1 MTNRSF
7 ASRAYSQQD
16 PLNGWLRALG
26 LGMMLGLTALWLAT
40 EYVAAR
46 FGFQRA
52 LGTPLF
58 PHVYFPWDGLA
69 WEARF
74 HAVANPRVHQ
84 ILAQFWVAAGA
95 GSLIAFVGTLV
106 SGARFQSNT
115 KRGTDAHGSAHWA
128 SKGEVEATGLI
139 GNSDGVYVGAWAD
152 KRSGVVHYLR
162 DDGPAHVLAFAPTRS
177 GKGVGLVLPTLL
189 SWSHSVVVHDI
200 KGENYALTAGWRARD
215 LHSRILKFEA
225 TSIDGTSAKYN
236 PLLEVRVR
244 TPFEVQDVQNIVNML
259 VDPDGKGAEG
269 DEAHWIV
276 SAAAML
282 TGVVLHV
289 LYTEPQPS
297 LGAVASLLSNPTF
310 ESPAQMFEH
319 MLNTTHDPELEC
331 GWKDAT
337 GEPTATHPLVAM
349 AARDMLNK
357 GPEEG
362 GSILSTAIRFLTLFR
377 DPIVANNVSTS
388 DFTVRDLMHDE
399 RPLSLYLVI
408 PPSDMDR
415 LKPLTRLIFNQIL
428 RALTSQMKF
437 ENGRSVSSYKHRLL
451 LMIDE
456 LPSLG
461 RLEIL
466 QNALAYMAGYGIK
479 SYLITQD
486 VAQLQAAYGG
496 VNSTETIQANCHVQV
511 AYAPNKIET
520 MELLSKMAGQ
530 STVRT
535 EQRTY
540 SGGRFGW
547 RGNVQVSVAETER
560 PLLTADEARRLP
572 EDDALIF
579 VAGNAPIYGRKIKYY
594 EDATFLERAK
604 IQLENATHA

>member
-1 MTNRSF
+1 MTNRFF

-16 PLNGWLRALG
+16 PLNGWLRAVG
-26 LGMMLGLTALWLAT
+26 VGMMLGIVAFWLAT
-40 EYVAAR
+40 EFVAYR

-52 LGTPLF
+52 LGTTPI
-58 PHVYFPWDGLA
+58 PHVYFPWDGLV

-74 HAVANPRVHQ
+74 HSVADVRVHT
-84 ILAQFWVAAGA
+84 ILGQFWIAAGA
-95 GSLIAFVGTLV
+95 GSLIALAGMIV
-106 SGARFQSNT
+106 SGARFQSKT

-128 SKGEVEATGLI
+128 TKAEIERTGLL
-139 GNSDGVYVGAWAD
+139 GNRDGVYVGAWKD
-152 KRSGVVHYLR
+152 ERSGVIHYLR

-189 SWSHSVVVHDI
+189 SWPHSAVVHDI

-215 LHSRILKFEA
+215 LGSRILKFEA
-225 TSIDGTSAKYN
+225 TSIDGSSAKFN
-236 PLLEVRVR
+236 PLSEVRLR
-244 TPFEVQDVQNIVNML
+244 TPYEVQDVQNIVNML

-269 DEAHWIV
+269 DDAHWIV

-282 TGVVLHV
+282 TGVLLHV
-289 LYTEPQPS
+289 LYVEPQPS
-297 LGAVASLLSNPTF
+297 LGIVANLLSSPTF
-310 ESPAQMFEH
+310 ESSAQMFEY
-319 MLNTTHDPELEC
+319 MLSTAHDPDFAC
-331 GWKDAT
+331 GWIDAS
-337 GEPTATHPLVAM
+337 GQPTATHPVVAM

-377 DPIVANNVSTS
+377 DPIVANNVSAS
-388 DFTVRDLMHDE
+388 DFTVRDLMHDD

-428 RALTSQMKF
+428 RALTSEMKF
-437 ENGRSVSSYKHRLL
+437 EGGRSVAGYKHRLL

-466 QNALAYMAGYGIK
+466 QSALAYMAGYGIK

-496 VNSTETIQANCHVQV
+496 TNSTETIQANCHVQV
-511 AYAPNKIET
+511 AYAPNKVET
-520 MELLSKMAGQ
+520 MELLSKLAGQ

-535 EQRTY
+535 EQRSY

-547 RGNVQVSVAETER
+547 HGNVQVSVAETER
-560 PLLTADEARRLP
+560 PLLTPDEARRLP
-572 EDDALIF
+572 PEDALIF
-579 VAGNAPIYGRKIKYY
+579 VAGHAPIYGRKIKYY
-594 EDATFLERAK
+594 EDAVFSERAK
-604 IQLENATHA
+604 IELETTHA